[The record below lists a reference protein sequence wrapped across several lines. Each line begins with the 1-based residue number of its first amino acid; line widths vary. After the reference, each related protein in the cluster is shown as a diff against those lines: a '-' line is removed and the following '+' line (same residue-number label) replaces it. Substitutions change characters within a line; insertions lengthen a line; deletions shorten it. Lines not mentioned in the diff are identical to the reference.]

1 MNYEKVKELLLDDSR
16 ILTATEADEILH
28 YLQQNPKAHAWL
40 MNNKKCI
47 QYAECY
53 KGFNSDTE
61 LHEFTLSNIRVPS
74 LKIATKF
81 FETCDDMVID
91 FFIKLMVLPQLHD
104 AGTKVFAWPYMS
116 EKIIRLLPEKL
127 VKFLCISTNFVFN
140 FKDDTK
146 LECVKTMFE
155 LFEDDINY
163 LELLAVNSL
172 NIDWGKLSSNYE
184 GSMSGS
190 MFVKLYAFSTH
201 FFLEFDEDY
210 ASFRKLFSHYL
221 YYNIFLQEDF
231 IKEFN
236 KQRGFIFS

>member
-16 ILTATEADEILH
+16 SLTSKEAEEILSF
-28 YLQQNPKAHAWL
+28 LQENSRARAWL
-40 MNNKKCI
+40 LSNKSCT
-47 QYAECY
+47 QYIECY
-53 KGFNSDTE
+53 KGFNSNSE
-61 LHEFTLSNIRVPS
+61 LHEFTFSNVKVPS

-81 FETCDDMVID
+81 FETYDDFIID

-116 EKIIRLLPEKL
+116 EKIIRLMPENL
-127 VKFLCISTNFVFN
+127 VKFLCISSNFVFN

-146 LECVKTMFE
+146 LECIKTMFN
-155 LFEDDINY
+155 LFEDNINY

-172 NIDWGKLSSNYE
+172 NIDWSKLSSNYE

-190 MFVKLYAFSTH
+190 LFVKLYAFSTH